1 MCLFLLEKNYVAL
14 LYKELTDEED
24 YVIGINGI
32 FDLKNYLKSKI
43 HVWRPLA
50 TLLSLLPNI

>member
-1 MCLFLLEKNYVAL
+1 MCLFLPVKNYVAL

-32 FDLKNYLKSKI
+32 FDLKTCLKSEI
-43 HVWRPLA
+43 HVWRPLV
-50 TLLSLLPNI
+50 TLLSLMPNI